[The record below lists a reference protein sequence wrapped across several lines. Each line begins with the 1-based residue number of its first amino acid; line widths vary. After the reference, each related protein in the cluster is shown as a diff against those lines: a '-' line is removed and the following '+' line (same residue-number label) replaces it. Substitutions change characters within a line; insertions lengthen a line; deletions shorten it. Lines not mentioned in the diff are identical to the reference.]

1 MLKRHVGCH
10 TVELIADEW
19 GWTKPSFIR
28 RGQTD
33 RHFERRYIC
42 IIKVGTIKT
51 SVSSRPQAPR
61 FFQVKKFNDERSL
74 GETHHEYI
82 CSVCYNIYIN
92 LLPIV
97 FLQSV
102 APGKIVSVLLSA
114 KTKGLVSVLEHQFQN
129 CLHKLKLVT
138 EDGSLLL
145 AGGGRTEAMCVAK
158 LRQKLAE
165 LNTELSNTDLLND
178 NSENYTE
185 ISTEVSFAMATSW
198 MGDRT
203 RLTYWR
209 PHVYEVCIQGL
220 LEYISRVIMNS
231 RCTDHE
237 VDGGHY
243 GVGHYGA
250 MAKAEELVRNIER
263 DVLLAQSGEM
273 EVLDVAKSKVGA
285 WRRAVG
291 LLRLLFLSTRITS
304 TIQKM
309 TYARYRPI

>member
-1 MLKRHVGCH
+1 MSIYAVC
-10 TVELIADEW
+10 A
-19 GWTKPSFIR
+19 
-28 RGQTD
+28 
-33 RHFERRYIC
+33 
-42 IIKVGTIKT
+42 IIN
-51 SVSSRPQAPR
+51 
-61 FFQVKKFNDERSL
+61 KF
-74 GETHHEYI
+74 
-82 CSVCYNIYIN
+82 N

-102 APGKIVSVLLSA
+102 APGQIVSVLLSA
-114 KTKGLVSVLEHQFQN
+114 KTKSLVSVLEHQLQN

-158 LRQKLAE
+158 LRRKLAE

-178 NSENYTE
+178 NSENYTKA
-185 ISTEVSFAMATSW
+185 STDVSFAMATSW
-198 MGDRT
+198 MRDRT
-203 RLTYWR
+203 SLTYWR

-231 RCTDHE
+231 RCTDRE
-237 VDGGHY
+237 VDGGRC

-250 MAKAEELVRNIER
+250 MAKAEEMVRNIER
-263 DVLLAQSGEM
+263 DDVLLVQSSQL

-291 LLRLLFLSTRITS
+291 LLRLFFLSTRITS
-304 TIQKM
+304 TVQKT